1 MLIACGCCVFF
12 CAEILTDTASVEL
25 RSAFAKKSLIS
36 EQSEMY
42 LCETVALLTS
52 HFSYNQAQGQGQNS
66 TGGSVTGTELLRGIV
81 DAQLSQMHLALCLFA
96 EQPQLTEG
104 LCAVVTRR
112 MSALAGLTKGYN
124 CKVNPSA
131 VPVFEQSTTA
141 VAAVAQRLSFQRGLR
156 AKILVFLHRMVA
168 CIGDRILPYEEQIL
182 PSLLAAADATD
193 ADDVVQVLNQLM
205 VEYGKDSLPVVDKLF
220 LSVID
225 KYSAMSITLETSST
239 ATVTSGPN
247 ATTEHVAA
255 GVVAPHLQSERLSL
269 HRQYLLFLQH
279 VACFNCAA
287 TLFNPAHLH
296 RLEEILYSVVLVGIS
311 GGSATSQ
318 SEDTSK
324 INPSYLASTDS
335 QDSAPVRKGAL
346 SIVNGLVSAWL
357 LPAGTSTPASN
368 VSSPGGTFSS
378 GVAVLANPPPAE
390 VAQAFRSYLL
400 EQALPRAL
408 YSVSAWCTQPPHR
421 QGPQLNVK
429 DAAAQSVLVEM
440 AMLLRDTHV
449 TLSYSAATQSTSNTA
464 DSAAYFHGLLRSLG
478 WPDHRTQLFIQH
490 LTAPTPLGTFKEAFK
505 LFIRECS
512 P

>member
-1 MLIACGCCVFF
+1 MNLLYFF
-12 CAEILTDTASVEL
+12 LCTTEILTDTASVEL
-25 RSAFAKKSLIS
+25 RSAFSKKSLIS

-52 HFSYNQAQGQGQNS
+52 HFSSGPGASSSAN
-66 TGGSVTGTELLRGIV
+66 GTELLRGIV

-112 MSALAGLTKGYN
+112 MSALAGLTKGYS
-124 CKVNPSA
+124 CRMNPSA

-141 VAAVAQRLSFQRGLR
+141 VVAVAQRLAFQRGLR

-168 CIGDRILPYEEQIL
+168 CIGERILPYEGQIL
-182 PSLLAAADATD
+182 PALLAAADATD

-205 VEYGKDSLPVVDKLF
+205 VEYGQDSLPVVDKLF

-225 KYSAMSITLETSST
+225 KYSSMSVALESSST
-239 ATVTSGPN
+239 ATVTTSS
-247 ATTEHVAA
+247 AVETAA

-311 GGSATSQ
+311 GGSAAGQ
-318 SEDTSK
+318 GAQDTGK

-357 LPAGTSTPASN
+357 MPPGISAAPAPSGVT
-368 VSSPGGTFSS
+368 SSPGGTLSS
-378 GVAVLANPPPAE
+378 AAVAVVPNPPPAE

-400 EQALPRAL
+400 DQALPRAL
-408 YSVSAWCTQPPHR
+408 YSVSAWCTQPAHR
-421 QGPQLNVK
+421 QGAQLNVK
-429 DAAAQSVLVEM
+429 DAAAQSVLVEL
-440 AMLLRDTHV
+440 ALLLRDTHIV
-449 TLSYSAATQSTSNTA
+449 LAYSPATQAMSNTA
-464 DSAAYFHGLLRSLG
+464 ESAAYFHNLLRSLG
-478 WPDHRTQLFIQH
+478 WPDHRTQVFLQH
-490 LTAPTPLGTFKEAFK
+490 LTAATPLGTFKEAFK

-512 P
+512 S

>member
-1 MLIACGCCVFF
+1 M
-12 CAEILTDTASVEL
+12 EL
-25 RSAFAKKSLIS
+25 RSAFSKKSPIS

-52 HFSYNQAQGQGQNS
+52 HFSAGFNNNDN
-66 TGGSVTGTELLRGIV
+66 GSSTGTELLRAIV
-81 DAQLSQMHLALCLFA
+81 DAQLSQMHTALCLFA
-96 EQPQLTEG
+96 EQPQLTEA

-112 MSALAGLTKGYN
+112 MSALAGLTKGFS
-124 CKVNPSA
+124 CKANPAA
-131 VPVFEQSTTA
+131 VSVFEQATTA
-141 VAAVAQRLSFQRGLR
+141 VVAVAQRLSFQRGLR
-156 AKILVFLHRMVA
+156 AKILVFLHRMVS
-168 CIGDRILPYEEQIL
+168 CIGERILPYEEQVL
-182 PSLLAAADATD
+182 PALLAAADATD

-205 VEYGKDSLPVVDKLF
+205 VEYGRDALSVVDKLF
-220 LSVID
+220 LSVVD
-225 KYSAMSITLETSST
+225 KYSALSATLESSST
-239 ATVTSGPN
+239 TTV
-247 ATTEHVAA
+247 ATTSISSTSTDTTTTTVP

-279 VACFNCAA
+279 LACFNCAA

-296 RLEEILYSVVLVGIS
+296 RLEGILYSVVLEGIS
-311 GGSATSQ
+311 GGSPAGQRGAT
-318 SEDTSK
+318 EDTSSSGNK
-324 INPSYLASTDS
+324 VNPSYLASTDS

-357 LPAGTSTPASN
+357 LPPGASAPTTGISTI
-368 VSSPGGTFSS
+368 SPGGSLSS
-378 GVAVLANPPPAE
+378 AAAVLPDPPTAE

-421 QGPQLNVK
+421 IGAQLNVK

-440 AMLLRDTHV
+440 ALLLRDTHLV
-449 TLSYSAATQSTSNTA
+449 LSYQTTSGVSNPA
-464 DSAAYFHGLLRSLG
+464 ESVAYFQNVLRSLG
-478 WPDHRTQLFIQH
+478 WPEHRVQGFLQH

-512 P
+512 S